1 MNPTPREPAGRS
13 CGHSIWKR
21 VIGIV
26 GGLGPYAHVE
36 FERLILSAVS
46 QRQGHLLCDQQYPEW
61 MLSSVPGTPDRTEA
75 LLGKAASPVA
85 NLELSLRRLCGT
97 PTAPGADFAV
107 IACISAHAYLDELR
121 SRVELPLLD
130 VVAETM
136 AAASR
141 RLPNGGRVGVL
152 ATTGAIRAGLFPAA
166 AANCDQRLTTVSLLD
181 LPGNGADPGHFQE
194 ELVMRTI
201 YGDWVNGRR
210 AGGIKSGLAT
220 AQQREAAAERL
231 AAAVRLLG
239 SMGADL
245 VVLACSELP
254 LALPDSSLD
263 GIPLVNAL
271 QVAAEACIEIA
282 LGERP
287 LPAMPWLSARS

>member
-36 FERLILSAVS
+36 FERLILNAVS

-166 AANCDQRLTTVSLLD
+166 AANYDQRLTTVSLLD
-181 LPGNGADPGHFQE
+181 LPGNGADPGHFQA

-201 YGDWVNGRR
+201 YG
-210 AGGIKSGLAT
+210 GLAT